1 MSTLRQDIV
10 DLRRSIARNHA
21 ALPALTRLL
30 DFNEKAIVAM
40 QWYAEQNYESAT
52 HADGQIQWRAQEV
65 LDLLDKENS

>member
-30 DFNEKAIVAM
+30 DFNEKAITMKRDTAPTASLTKYSFASSGTPM
-40 QWYAEQNYESAT
+40 F
-52 HADGQIQWRAQEV
+52 
-65 LDLLDKENS
+65 

>member
-30 DFNEKAIVAM
+30 DFNEMAIAALRPIASG
-40 QWYAEQNYESAT
+40 YADDRFGPGA
-52 HADGQIQWRAQEV
+52 RRV
-65 LDLLDKENS
+65 LALLDKENI